1 MTAVTHALSQH
12 DPVYVL
18 AYYVTA
24 IFASVTASA
33 IAITAAYRRHER
45 AKADK
50 IEELERERREQ
61 SDAQAAELR
70 RITAAI
76 IGAPATL
83 DDPTPDPGLIERLS
97 AVEDNVV
104 ALRDQVAEVKK
115 EVTPNGGETNRLG
128 DRVKRLE
135 EKYGK

>member
-1 MTAVTHALSQH
+1 MAEVG
-12 DPVYVL
+12 P
-18 AYYVTA
+18 
-24 IFASVTASA
+24 
-33 IAITAAYRRHER
+33 RRL
-45 AKADK
+45 
-50 IEELERERREQ
+50 LERERREQ